1 MPVPV
6 EPAASCRL
14 LSRRRQKACG
24 RQTSPPMTFVKTS
37 KLPLR
42 EPRKRA
48 RDGNRTEIRE
58 PHAPKEMQDE
68 SRKPVSCDI
77 LPPATERHAAGTRPP
92 RQPREGDG
100 LQKDKRGLHAGGLH
114 PEQEMPSE
122 ALFFPS
128 FCTRRNC
135 LAAKKFC
142 LCGKRFISLRKA
154 ILFLPRKSDRRDGE
168 MLHTNSS
175 STRFLTLRP
184 LYAAVRP
191 VIVTRNE
198 RKTFLPD
205 RKFRA
210 LVTIQHRCCRWFP
223 HWISTEPKK

>member
-1 MPVPV
+1 MFQRFRKGKKYGPRKL
-6 EPAASCRL
+6 SCMFRW
-14 LSRRRQKACG
+14 RRRFLSSLVVKAPKG
-24 RQTSPPMTFVKTS
+24 LRTATSLPMTFVKTS

-48 RDGNRTEIRE
+48 RGGNRTEIGE

-92 RQPREGDG
+92 RQPCEGDG

-128 FCTRRNC
+128 FCTRRDC
-135 LAAKKFC
+135 LAAKKFR

-175 STRFLTLRP
+175 STRFLTVRL
-184 LYAAVRP
+184 LFTAVCP
-191 VIVTRNE
+191 VIETRK
-198 RKTFLPD
+198 RKESL
-205 RKFRA
+205 
-210 LVTIQHRCCRWFP
+210 
-223 HWISTEPKK
+223 SS